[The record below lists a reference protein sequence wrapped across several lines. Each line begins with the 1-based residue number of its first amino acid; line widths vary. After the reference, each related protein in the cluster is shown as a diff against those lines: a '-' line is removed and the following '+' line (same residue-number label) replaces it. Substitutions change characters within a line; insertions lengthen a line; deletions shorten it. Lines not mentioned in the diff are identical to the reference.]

1 MTDPGAPVETE
12 AGQERSLPRSAV
24 LAVLGIAAGVV
35 VVLVASS
42 PTWLRVT
49 LRSTH
54 TDVTL
59 TGRACAEAAV
69 PLALVAAAGLIAV
82 ALVRNWARRL
92 LAVLIVAAGVG
103 VLVAVIRAI
112 ADPDRIARGSSKVRS
127 AGAFEAAHL
136 TALPYLSVV
145 GGLLIIAGAVV
156 AVLYAGSW
164 PGPTS
169 RYERAAARAA
179 RPVDTWDA
187 LDRGEDPTRS
197 TDSTNTGQG

>member
-1 MTDPGAPVETE
+1 VTEQPAPADTE
-12 AGQERSLPRSAV
+12 PDHERTLPRSAV
-24 LAVLGIAAGVV
+24 LAALGIAAGVV
-35 VVLVASS
+35 VVLIASS

-49 LRSTH
+49 LRTTH

-59 TGRACAEAAV
+59 TGRNCAEAAV

-103 VLVAVIRAI
+103 VLIAVIRVI
-112 ADPDRIARGSSKVRS
+112 ADPDHFARSSSKVRS

-187 LDRGEDPTRS
+187 LDRGEDPT
-197 TDSTNTGQG
+197 DPTNTAPG